1 MANFDS
7 GVKRFI
13 KAKVT
18 IEVGFPVD
26 WRDNPDVSC
35 KQCNFYIRATQ
46 RCALN
51 QSIVEYPEK
60 YIGSH
65 CPLEFISE
73 EEENV

>member
-7 GVKRFI
+7 GVKRYI

-26 WRDNPDVSC
+26 WKDNPDVSC